1 MDTLDTMEGTWWGA
15 AVYSSR
21 GSDRQLPPWCSR
33 LPGRHW
39 SIKVVSVT
47 AAAAKKKKKRDL
59 VEQAIVGAAVPPA
72 GAVISHPPLLPY
84 CPQPAL
90 LLA

>member
-1 MDTLDTMEGTWWGA
+1 MDTLDTLEGTWGVLLFTAAGA
-15 AVYSSR
+15 ATGSYPHGAHVYQDGTGPSR
-21 GSDRQLPPWCSR
+21 WCLSQQQQQ
-33 LPGRHW
+33 
-39 SIKVVSVT
+39 
-47 AAAAKKKKKRDL
+47 KKKKRDL